1 MKKKPSIVVYEH
13 QILKVG
19 EDGFTQ
25 NTFNALKTFFG
36 NRGVPYFSLINNG
49 VKFCEYVGVLQIGD
63 ITIEILPKTDEL
75 GEKDDWRKML
85 ISMLRAVGVFNIH
98 APSSSNISL
107 KPNSI
112 LELYIELF
120 IHEIELLIHSGLIKR
135 YRRKEGNAY
144 ALKGSLDFNKHIQK
158 NMIHQERFFVRY
170 TSYDKEHLLHLVLYK
185 ALKLVD
191 RINCT
196 ASLKSRI
203 GNLLL
208 DFPEVPDLRITEA
221 VFDRL
226 ILDRK
231 TEGYRN
237 SVEIAKLLLLNY
249 HPDVS
254 RGRDHVL
261 ALMFDM
267 NLLWE
272 KFVYASLK
280 KEIQKSKIKV
290 AIKDQVS
297 KPFWQAHNGGSY
309 SNLRPDIVINSGEST
324 CIVLD
329 TKWKN
334 LNGRNPSVEDL
345 RQMYVYHEYFSA
357 KKVALIYPGDF
368 DTIKGE
374 YFPTNRDKKYGCSV
388 IGIKVQFNISEWQK
402 AIYDK
407 IYETVTCF

>member
-1 MKKKPSIVVYEH
+1 M
-13 QILKVG
+13 LKVG

-63 ITIEILPKTDEL
+63 ITIEILPKTDGL
-75 GEKDDWRKML
+75 GEKDGWRKML
-85 ISMLRAVGVFNIH
+85 ISMLRAVGVFNVH
-98 APSSSNISL
+98 APSSSNLSL

-120 IHEIELLIHSGLIKR
+120 IREIEFLIHSGLIKR
-135 YRRKEGNAY
+135 YRKKEGNAY
-144 ALKGSLDFNKHIQK
+144 SLKGSLDFNKHIQK

-170 TSYDKEHLLHLVLYK
+170 TSYDKEHLLHQVLYK

-191 RINCT
+191 RINC
-196 ASLKSRI
+196 AVSLKSRI

-208 DFPEVPDLRITEA
+208 DFPEVPDIKITEA

-231 TEGYRN
+231 AKDYRN
-237 SVEIAKLLLLNY
+237 GVEIARLLLLNY

-297 KPFWQAHNGGSY
+297 KPFWQPHNGGSY
-309 SNLRPDIVINSGEST
+309 SNLRPDIVINNGEST
-324 CIVLD
+324 CIILD

-374 YFPTNRDKKYGCSV
+374 YFPTNRGEKYGCSV
-388 IGIKVQFNISEWQK
+388 IGIKVQLNISEWQK